1 MQNADYEML
10 ILEILY
16 ERGGRAERSDVLGS
30 IGKKLEGRLRPG
42 DHEGTLGRPDYPTRE
57 HRVDGARQW
66 LREHSYLKTGSPRGV
81 WELTDRGHVH
91 AERAKQ

>member
-16 ERGGRAERSDVLGS
+16 EREGRAERSDVLGS

-42 DHEGTLGRPDYPTRE
+42 DHEGTPGGRCK
-57 HRVDGARQW
+57 AM
-66 LREHSYLKTGSPRGV
+66 
-81 WELTDRGHVH
+81 
-91 AERAKQ
+91 AERAQLSQDRLAPWCVGTDRSWSCAR